1 MTCALRLREEPKSVV
16 SRRFWSP
23 LRDKG
28 FLGTIKADAGAME
41 ELGSGE
47 AWCEP
52 QPGGSA
58 QDPPCTCP
66 FGPEPLRVA
75 GQTDSC
81 VLERFG

>member
-1 MTCALRLREEPKSVV
+1 
-16 SRRFWSP
+16 
-23 LRDKG
+23 
-28 FLGTIKADAGAME
+28 ME

-81 VLERFG
+81 VLEWFG